1 MNREE
6 RIRYLSGLILA
17 SLLVSLAVLHVTDES
32 VQQRPGKP
40 DIAEPDIA
48 EPDIVMCRILD
59 EARGTLREEPM
70 AVTSAAMRKACERG
84 AAVFIVPDIEIE
96 KLPAAAPQPWEIHEQ
111 EARD

>member
-6 RIRYLSGLILA
+6 KIRYLSGLILA

-32 VQQRPGKP
+32 VQQPPGK
-40 DIAEPDIA
+40 PDIA

-59 EARGTLREEPM
+59 QARGTLSEEPM

>member
-1 MNREE
+1 MDREE

-32 VQQRPGKP
+32 VQQPRSKPG
-40 DIAEPDIA
+40 IA

-59 EARGTLREEPM
+59 EARRTVLEEPM
-70 AVTSAAMRKACERG
+70 TVTSAAMRDACERG

-96 KLPAAAPQPWEIHEQ
+96 KLPAAAPQPWVIHEQ